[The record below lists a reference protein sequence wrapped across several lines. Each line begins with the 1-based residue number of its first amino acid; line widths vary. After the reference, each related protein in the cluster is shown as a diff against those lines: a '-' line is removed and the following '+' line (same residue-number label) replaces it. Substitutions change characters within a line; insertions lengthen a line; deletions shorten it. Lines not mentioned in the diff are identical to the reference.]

1 MEELKRIINKIVVN
15 QYTVYFS
22 YATRKGNYREQ
33 QIIVNATSE
42 ENAKEVFKKWAEIE
56 KDIVNFEILGTVKA
70 AKKEN
75 VIEI

>member
-33 QIIVNATSE
+33 QVIVNATSE

>member
-1 MEELKRIINKIVVN
+1 MEEIKRIPNQIVIN

-33 QIIVNATSE
+33 QVIVNATSE
-42 ENAKEVFKKWAEIE
+42 DNAKKVFKEWAEKE